1 MDNAKHTY
9 EAMFVLE
16 AGQSDFEAAG
26 EPIRNIL
33 TRYDAEVLA
42 LKPWDER
49 KLAYPIRGRKR
60 GLYAI
65 AYFKV
70 DPSHVAEIEHDAQ
83 LEEHI
88 LRALILQKPKLTEEE
103 IAADTPATTSRRAA
117 EERSARRAK
126 KDKSEGGGEGA
137 PAAKEKVEQKGEPD
151 EKQEKP
157 KEQPAP
163 KKPDEP
169 NEEEGDSSDSGDGG
183 EGDGGDGKDSGA
195 ESEAAKE

>member
-16 AGQSDFEAAG
+16 AGQSDFESAG
-26 EPIRNIL
+26 EPIRNLL
-33 TRYDAEVLA
+33 TRYEADVLA

-83 LEEHI
+83 LEENI
-88 LRALILQKPKLTEEE
+88 LRVLILQKPKLTEEE
-103 IAADTPATTSRRAA
+103 IAAETLATLSAK
-117 EERSARRAK
+117 RSSEDRSSRRAK
-126 KDKSEGGGEGA
+126 KDKGEGGDED
-137 PAAKEKVEQKGEPD
+137 KEKSEEKGG
-151 EKQEKP
+151 EKGQSEKKKEEKP
-157 KEQPAP
+157 QKRRS
-163 KKPDEP
+163 D
-169 NEEEGDSSDSGDGG
+169 DSGDSG
-183 EGDGGDGKDSGA
+183 DSGSD
-195 ESEAAKE
+195 EDTGDSDDDSDDSEDDQD